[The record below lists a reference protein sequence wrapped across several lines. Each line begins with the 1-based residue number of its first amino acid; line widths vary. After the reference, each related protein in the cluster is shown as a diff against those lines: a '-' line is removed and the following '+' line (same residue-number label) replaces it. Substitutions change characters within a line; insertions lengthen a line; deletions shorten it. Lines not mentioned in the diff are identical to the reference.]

1 MAGAIN
7 ANDTSK
13 RYAVV
18 TGGNKGI
25 GFEICRQL
33 LGSGD
38 GVTVVLTARDEQ
50 KGKEA
55 VEKLRAFD
63 FSHGDVLFHHLNV
76 TDPSTVSTLFHFVK
90 TNFGRLDILVNNA
103 GVSGLDIDENV
114 LKSSEGGQVH
124 WSKALFHTYELT
136 AECIEIN
143 YYGSKRMTEAFLPL
157 LQLSKSPRI
166 VNVSSAEA
174 KLEKIH
180 DEWAKGI
187 LNNVESPPEK
197 LDEVVNKYLEDYKNG
212 RLEHTER
219 FRVPSAYSVSKAT
232 MNAYARTIAHKY
244 PCLQVNCVNPGYVK
258 TDLTYNSGLITVEE
272 GAQSIVRVALQP
284 EDGPSGVFFDRQ
296 EIISF

>member
-1 MAGAIN
+1 MIGGAYQ
-7 ANDTSK
+7 

-33 LGSGD
+33 ACD
-38 GVTVVLTARDEQ
+38 GVTVVLTARNEQ
-50 KGKEA
+50 KGIEA
-55 VEKLRAFD
+55 VEKLRAFG
-63 FSHGDVLFHHLNV
+63 FSDGDVLFHRLDV
-76 TDPSTVSTLFHFVK
+76 SDPSTVSSLFHLVK

-103 GVSGLDIDENV
+103 GVNGLAIDENV
-114 LKSSEGGQVH
+114 LKSSEGGVVAN
-124 WSKALFHTYELT
+124 WFNALIHSYELT
-136 AECIEIN
+136 AECIQIN
-143 YYGSKRMTEAFLPL
+143 YYGSKRMSEAFLPL

-166 VNVSSAEA
+166 VYVSSAEA
-174 KLEKIH
+174 KLEKLH

-197 LDEVVNKYLEDYKNG
+197 LDEVLNKYLEDYKNG
-212 RLEHTER
+212 RLQHIGR
-219 FRVPSAYSVSKAT
+219 FPIPSAYTVSKAT

-244 PCLQVNCVNPGYVK
+244 PSLQVNCVNPGFVK
-258 TDLTYNSGLITVEE
+258 TDLTYNSGEITVEE
-272 GAQSIVRVALQP
+272 GAQSVVGVALQP

>member
-1 MAGAIN
+1 MAGANN
-7 ANDTSK
+7 ATDASK

-33 LGSGD
+33 GCD
-38 GVTVVLTARDEQ
+38 GVTVVLTARNKQ
-50 KGKEA
+50 KGSEA
-55 VEKLRAFD
+55 VEKLRATFG
-63 FSHGDVLFHHLNV
+63 FSNGDVLFHHLDV
-76 TDPSTVSTLFHFVK
+76 TDPETVFSLFHFVK

-103 GVSGLDIDENV
+103 GVIGLGMDENV
-114 LKSSEGGQVH
+114 LKSLQGAH
-124 WSKALFHTYELT
+124 WSSALYHSYELT
-136 AECIEIN
+136 AECIQIN
-143 YYGSKRMTEAFLPL
+143 YYGSKRMSEAFLPL

-166 VNVSSAEA
+166 INVSSGDAT
-174 KLEKIH
+174 LEKIH

-212 RLEHTER
+212 RLQHIGR
-219 FRVPSAYSVSKAT
+219 FPIPSAYTVSKAT

-244 PCLQVNCVNPGYVK
+244 PSLQVNCVNPGYVK
-258 TDLTYNSGLITVEE
+258 TDLTYNSGQITAEE
-272 GAQSIVRVALQP
+272 GAQSVVRVALQP

-296 EIISF
+296 EIRSF